1 MHKAIRFLS
10 LVALVALDAC
20 AKSPGVAPP
29 TFQYPPLLHQA
40 GIEGSVRFR
49 VLLDS
54 TGRPQPKTFKVVA
67 TFNPGF
73 NYAVRNALAGW
84 RDSTLAGRLFEHT
97 VMFVLMD
104 SAGTDSIARCR
115 SSSHS
120 WATCARLTPPT
131 V

>member
-1 MHKAIRFLS
+1 MRKSIRLLS
-10 LVALVALDAC
+10 VGALVTLITC
-20 AKSPGVAPP
+20 SQSPGVAPP
-29 TFQYPPLLHQA
+29 IFQYPPVLHQT

-54 TGRPQPKTFKVVA
+54 AGRPQTKTFEVVT

-115 SSSHS
+115 SSS
-120 WATCARLTPPT
+120 
-131 V
+131 